1 MTSQH
6 PPVEDWA
13 TDFDHTDPQWV
24 ADPYPI
30 WDELRSRCPV
40 AHSERYGGT
49 WLPLRHEDVA
59 AVAYDTEHFTSRS
72 VVVSEVRPGPEDLPA
87 PIGLAPPITSDPPFH
102 ALARRL
108 LLPAFSPKRIQAL
121 EPLTRELCVELL
133 DATAGRPVVDAAVD
147 YAEHIPLR
155 VIVGML
161 GFPQEDADIFRR
173 FIRMVLEDVDQT
185 AEERQ
190 ALVEQG
196 ELDEYMD
203 ARIAEHLADPQDDLT
218 TFLLEAELDGRKL
231 DPDHVRGTMV
241 LLMIAGIDTT
251 WSAIGAALWHL
262 AQNPADRRR
271 LAAEP
276 DLMPTAVEEFLRAY
290 APVTMARLV
299 AQDFDFRGRALKEG
313 DWLLLPFPAANRDPA
328 CFPDPDRVMIDR
340 ADNRHAAFGL
350 GIHRC
355 IGSNLARMELRIAL
369 EEWMKRYP
377 EFDLADP
384 GAVTWSAGQV
394 RGPRTVPVRVAAR
407 LDTAGPARR
416 RRTDP
421 GRRPP
426 DVRQGARESEF
437 AGVVGA
443 SLPEPLPRGGRL
455 RGGRW
460 RREGAHHGVRPRP
473 WRGPPRHPPRRRAPR
488 RAGWS
493 DRESRCGTPVT
504 GRRPGQPAPAW
515 PGATSPRTLS
525 RRSHASPS
533 RSCTAGTGR
542 RSR

>member
-13 TDFDHTDPQWV
+13 TDFDHTDPRWV

-72 VVVSEVRPGPEDLPA
+72 VVVSEMRPGPEDLPA

-121 EPLTRELCVELL
+121 EPLTRDLCVELL

-173 FIRMVLEDVDQT
+173 FIRMVLEDVDQS

-231 DPDHVRGTMV
+231 ELDHVRGTMV

-251 WSAIGAALWHL
+251 WSAIGASLWHL
-262 AQNPADRRR
+262 AQHPADRRR
-271 LAAEP
+271 LTAEP

-299 AQDFDFRGRALKEG
+299 AQDFDFRGQALKEG
-313 DWLLLPFPAANRDPA
+313 DWLLLPFPAANRDPEF
-328 CFPDPDRVMIDR
+328 FPDADKFMIDR

-355 IGSNLARMELRIAL
+355 IGSNLARMELRVAL

-394 RGPRTVPVRVAAR
+394 RGPRTLPVRVAA
-407 LDTAGPARR
+407 
-416 RRTDP
+416 TD
-421 GRRPP
+421 
-426 DVRQGARESEF
+426 
-437 AGVVGA
+437 
-443 SLPEPLPRGGRL
+443 
-455 RGGRW
+455 
-460 RREGAHHGVRPRP
+460 
-473 WRGPPRHPPRRRAPR
+473 
-488 RAGWS
+488 
-493 DRESRCGTPVT
+493 
-504 GRRPGQPAPAW
+504 
-515 PGATSPRTLS
+515 
-525 RRSHASPS
+525 
-533 RSCTAGTGR
+533 
-542 RSR
+542 